1 MPIPPI
7 ALALG
12 AGALLLMSRKSE
24 SAKTSYATAPS
35 DGSAPPTREPAV
47 PEKGWAEMPPQLQEQ
62 VAAALGALG
71 VSPATGQV
79 TGAPS
84 ADSLRMATQTAG
96 LCESQGFYQ
105 VAAELRRLAGE
116 AAKKVATPP
125 AAKKLQAVAPPG
137 LSPAEAEA
145 ITRTLTLDRDPKSI
159 QALIVKLERMPK
171 SPQRDSFIGM
181 AQALLLQLQ
190 AAQSTT
196 ATMQQIDQ
204 VIKAPTAAAVATAV
218 KPLPPAV
225 IPVAKPAAK
234 PIVLAPKAEPIAV
247 MPKAQPGSGLKFKNT
262 TPTLGRLKLDDYPD
276 PNPSNPII
284 KLGSRSKY
292 VATFQTILNSLGYN
306 VGTADG
312 IFGKNTDAQTRAFQ
326 SWGLSRTGDERIKPD
341 GIVGPITRQI
351 VRMALVDRERST
363 LTRQNAFS

>member
-1 MPIPPI
+1 MAIPPI

-12 AGALLLMSRKSE
+12 AAALLLMNRSA
-24 SAKTSYATAPS
+24 SAKSSYAVAPT
-35 DGSAPPTREPAV
+35 DGSAPPKREPAA

-79 TGAPS
+79 SGAPS
-84 ADSLRMATQTAG
+84 ADALKMATQTAG

-105 VAAELRRLAGE
+105 VAAELRRLCGE
-116 AAKKVATPP
+116 AAKKVPTPP
-125 AAKKLQAVAPPG
+125 EAEKLKAVAPPG
-137 LSPAEAEA
+137 LSPTEVEG

-159 QALIVKLERMPK
+159 QALVSRLERMPK
-171 SPQRDSFIGM
+171 SPQRDAFIQM

-204 VIKAPTAAAVATAV
+204 VIKAPTAAAVQQAV

-234 PIVLAPKAEPIAV
+234 PIVIAPKPAPIAV
-247 MPKAQPGSGLKFKNT
+247 TPTSQPGTGLPFK
-262 TPTLGRLKLDDYPD
+262 TPATLATGIPKLDSFPD
-276 PNPSNPII
+276 PNPKAPII
-284 KLGSRSKY
+284 KKGSPKSDY
-292 VATFQTILNSLGYN
+292 VASYQRALNAFGYD

-312 IFGKNTDAQTRAFQ
+312 IFGAKTDTQTRAFQ
-326 SWGLSRTGDERIKPD
+326 AWSLGYYKDSRIVPD
-341 GIVGPITRQI
+341 GIVGPITR
-351 VRMALVDRERST
+351 RLVVMRATELAKKPASG
-363 LTRQNAFS
+363 AAAA